1 MLNAIYR
8 FFQDIG
14 YSHPLHP
21 TQVNMP
27 IGLVVGAFF
36 LALFAIRS
44 RNADLGTCSR
54 SCLLL
59 ALLFMIPTG
68 LAGLMDVQYYYSGVM
83 LTPVKWK
90 IGLAGLLFVLLLT
103 ALFTGRRK
111 EGGGKAFFALCGL
124 ALINVIALGYLGGN
138 LVFSGRTPPAPKEYA
153 AGREL
158 FRSHCSGCHPYGA
171 NAVDA
176 SHHLWGS
183 GRLTN
188 ILTFT
193 AWIRSPMAPMP
204 SFGEDRISEPEARA
218 LLSYLKFVLEK
229 VPEREEAEHEGGR
242 TSLIID

>member
-8 FFQDIG
+8 FFQGIG

-36 LALFAIRS
+36 LALIAASS
-44 RNADLGTCSR
+44 RKADLNACAR

-59 ALLFMIPTG
+59 ALLFMVPTG
-68 LAGLMDVQYYYSGVM
+68 LAGLMDVQYYYSGAL
-83 LTPVKWK
+83 LTPVRWK
-90 IGLAGLLFVLLLT
+90 IGLAGLLLVLLLT
-103 ALFTGRRK
+103 AFFTGRRK
-111 EGGGKAFFALCGL
+111 EEGGKAFLVLCGL

-153 AGREL
+153 AGREI

-171 NAVDA
+171 NAVEA

-193 AWIRSPMAPMP
+193 AWIRSPEAPMP
-204 SFGEDRISEPEARA
+204 HFSEELISKQEACS
-218 LLSYLKFVLEK
+218 LLSYLKYVLEK
-229 VPEREEAEHEGGR
+229 REEDEHDKHEENDE
-242 TSLIID
+242 S